1 MDQARDS
8 RMRSTRR
15 RDCEPP
21 LPEPLAYFLTWPT
34 YGTWLPGDER
44 GWVEYRHGWQL
55 PDPARKREAQARL
68 TDGRCLPSRPGPA
81 PARRIDHCRSLPGAG
96 VDSLH
101 RQLPL
106 EPCARHRGGRPRTQ
120 RRSGSSSRP
129 GAPAGSRRCSR
140 NVSVPSP
147 HRIPRPR
154 RFARNGG
161 LSVEAHSMSTTRKA
175 LRPSSTTYARHKI
188 MQINLN
194 PTSERG
200 ASRDAVNRP
209 RETLGDSHLISS
221 DPRSRFG
228 LVCDLLCCRGNTNSV
243 FISIGGLPP
252 SHPIVYVSSSFAR
265 ATPPPIP
272 QSRRTRVDSPDAESS
287 SIDRSILQAR
297 GLSRDLH
304 VKMLVGAAQGR
315 FIFGAGFAEFLETSL
330 AEPEGI
336 GPTLP
341 GGISSIHCD
350 ASPRSMAS
358 ASPGHASRTVLYP
371 LFPLPFS

>member
-1 MDQARDS
+1 MDQAGDS

-68 TDGRCLPSRPGPA
+68 TEDACLLDQDQ
-81 PARRIDHCRSLPGAG
+81 RRLVELTIADHCRVRGWTLYTVNCRSNHVHVIVAG
-96 VDSLH
+96 D
-101 RQLPL
+101 R
-106 EPCARHRGGRPRTQ
+106 EPKEIREQ
-120 RRSGSSSRP
+120 FKP
-129 GAPAGSRRCSR
+129 GAPAGSRRCSG
-140 NVSVPSP
+140 NVSVHSP
-147 HRIPRPR
+147 HMIPRPR

-175 LRPSSTTYARHKI
+175 LRRSSTTYARHKI

-228 LVCDLLCCRGNTNSV
+228 LVYDLLCCRGNMISV
-243 FISIGGLPP
+243 G
-252 SHPIVYVSSSFAR
+252 
-265 ATPPPIP
+265 TP
-272 QSRRTRVDSPDAESS
+272 
-287 SIDRSILQAR
+287 
-297 GLSRDLH
+297 
-304 VKMLVGAAQGR
+304 
-315 FIFGAGFAEFLETSL
+315 
-330 AEPEGI
+330 
-336 GPTLP
+336 
-341 GGISSIHCD
+341 
-350 ASPRSMAS
+350 S
-358 ASPGHASRTVLYP
+358 ASPSSRIRG
-371 LFPLPFS
+371 